1 MSDFNDRADYEVSED
16 AAIVL
21 EYGTANQT
29 VVKGLTKL
37 GFPSITR
44 NTNTVSAFRT
54 QVDIDVATSAKF
66 GTIPFSGNEVATDLK
81 GQRQLKRY
89 LKNNERIQNMRIYR
103 NLVDFLTVDLAN
115 DPQAALQ
122 VTKYAPGPAD
132 KNGVWS
138 FDGEIICSG
147 RPATFLS
154 HLTGDGIAFVATG
167 NKVTDAD
174 AGFIKAGFEAGQTLI
189 VEGSTSNNGQFL
201 IKTVAAG
208 ELTLESTVKAVV
220 DEPAGDEVTL
230 HGGEL

>member
-44 NTNTVSAFRT
+44 GTTTVSAFRT

-66 GTIPFSGNEVATDLK
+66 GTIPFAGNEVATDLK
-81 GQRQLKRY
+81 GQRQIKRY
-89 LKNNERIQNMRIYR
+89 LKDNTRIQNARLYR
-103 NLVDFLTVDLAN
+103 NLEDFLTVDLAN
-115 DPQAALQ
+115 DPKAALQ
-122 VTKYAPGPAD
+122 VTKYAPGQAD

-138 FDGEIICSG
+138 FDGEMICSG
-147 RPATFLS
+147 RTAMFLVHQS
-154 HLTGDGIAFVATG
+154 GDGIAFVAAG
-167 NKVTDAD
+167 NKITDAD
-174 AGFIKAGFEAGQTLI
+174 AGFISAGFEAGQTLI
-189 VEGSTSNNGQFL
+189 VEGSAGNDGQYL
-201 IKTVAAG
+201 IKAVAAG
-208 ELTLESTVKAVV
+208 EITLDSAVKVVV
-220 DEPAGDEVTL
+220 DGAVGATVTL

>member
-21 EYGTANQT
+21 EYGTPNQT

-89 LKNNERIQNMRIYR
+89 LKENARIQNMRVYR

-115 DPQAALQ
+115 DKQAALQ
-122 VTKYAPGPAD
+122 VTKYAPGQAD

-147 RPATFLS
+147 RPATFLV

-167 NKVTDAD
+167 NKITDTD
-174 AGFIKAGFEAGQTLI
+174 AGFLTAGFEAGQTLI
-189 VEGSTSNNGQFL
+189 VEGSTNNNGQFL
-201 IKTVAAG
+201 IKAVVAG
-208 ELTLESTVKAVV
+208 ELTLDSAVKAVV
-220 DEPAGDEVTL
+220 DEVAGDEVTL